1 MRDILENI
9 TTMDERIKEEER
21 RKELSKATK
30 KAIKDEFLKDKAT
43 DFAVKFESLSESK
56 FIQDNFSGRFN
67 SGSGANDRADNF
79 IAAVETLN
87 RMSKDKDNLEI
98 VEGHP
103 LYISDKYKKN
113 LISTA
118 RKMFKELSDVNLKED
133 IYQKCRTTET
143 QSFLNE
149 ICIGSRGKDATEG
162 TAENHKAR
170 IQKINLIEAIATGKF
185 NDYSSGIQTKYDTE
199 KFNGAKKVAKDEPNR
214 QFRSEDYERMREG
227 IMEKLRE
234 APEKV
239 TDPEIAVIL
248 AGDFM
253 LRKSTIERISAESI
267 DPKVGTIEVY
277 EKQNKSR
284 QAFVATGSYTAQQSP
299 EYTEALSLIK
309 QRAKIR
315 YADRPN
321 KDGTTPL
328 VTCSEQYL
336 YKGFNKLMKE
346 YDVQGDWKGAYHALR
361 HMGAQRRYDEIR
373 GQMEEDYPQESS
385 DYWRIHALK
394 ELNYELGH
402 GPEHLDTTMGYVKN
416 IW

>member
-1 MRDILENI
+1 MRDIIDSIDNI
-9 TTMDERIKEEER
+9 DEKIKEEEK

-30 KAIKDEFLKDKAT
+30 KAMKDDYMKDKAT
-43 DFAVKFESLSESK
+43 EFAVKFESLSASK
-56 FIQDNFSGRFN
+56 FIQESFSGRFN
-67 SGSGANDRADNF
+67 CGYGEGYRINNF

-98 VEGHP
+98 IEGHP
-103 LYISDKYKKN
+103 LYVSDKYKKN

-143 QSFLNE
+143 QGFLNE

-170 IQKINLIEAIATGKF
+170 IQKINLIESLATGKF
-185 NDYSSGIQTKYDTE
+185 NDYSSGIQTRYDTD
-199 KFNGAKKVAKDEPNR
+199 KLNGTNKVSKDEPNR
-214 QFRSEDYERMREG
+214 QFKGEDYDRIREG
-227 IMEKLRE
+227 IMEKLRA
-234 APEKV
+234 APERV
-239 TDPEIAVIL
+239 TDPEVAVIL

-253 LRKSTIERISAESI
+253 LRKSTIERISIESI
-267 DPKVGTIEVY
+267 DPRNGTIEVY
-277 EKQNKSR
+277 EPENKSR
-284 QAFVATGSYTAQQSP
+284 QAFLATGSYTSP
-299 EYTEALSLIK
+299 QAPDLTEALSLIK

-328 VTCSEQYL
+328 ITCSEQYM
-336 YKGFNKLMKE
+336 YKGFKKIMKE
-346 YDVQGDWKGAYHALR
+346 YNVNGDWKGAYHALR
-361 HMGAQRRYDEIR
+361 HLGAQRRYDEIR
-373 GQMEEDYPQESS
+373 AQMEEDYPQQSS
-385 DYWRIHALK
+385 DYWRIQTLK